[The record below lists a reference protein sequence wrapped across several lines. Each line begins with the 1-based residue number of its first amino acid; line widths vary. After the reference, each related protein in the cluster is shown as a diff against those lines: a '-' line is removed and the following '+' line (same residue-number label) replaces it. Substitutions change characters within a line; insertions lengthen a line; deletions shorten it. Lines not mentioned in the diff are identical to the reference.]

1 LDGESTRHALHESPV
16 GASVAEPGEAPE
28 SNADRFVAASR
39 NVDGRT
45 WHLAAVCDG
54 VSSSPNGAGAASVAT
69 GHVAQAFGQWQGAG
83 PESFLSGAVRDAN
96 RAIRAAYPEG
106 DALCTVA
113 AALAEPGSGELVLA
127 HAGDSGVFLAR
138 AGGLQKLTRDHAQS
152 VPVRMN
158 GRILMEHGVAVMRRG
173 LILCLGGD
181 DDVEPE
187 VSVLAL
193 QPGDVLAVASD
204 GAVTPKLQAWISDL
218 GREVARDDLEALC
231 LRMAAESRD
240 DTTVVVVRLG
250 LPPDVQDAAG
260 ELAAYERLDACG
272 RAALIA
278 RMGRLSVPPSA
289 QGLLA
294 ALDVEDDAG
303 RFTGLVGLLAQNAH
317 VVSRA
322 AWVGLLDRALLGGR
336 RDAADAIAEV
346 LRRW

>member
-1 LDGESTRHALHESPV
+1 M

-39 NVDGRT
+39 TLDGCM
-45 WHLAAVCDG
+45 WHLASVCDG

-69 GHVAQAFGQWQGAG
+69 EHLARAFHQWQGAG
-83 PESFLSGAVRDAN
+83 PESFLAGAIRDAN
-96 RAIRAAYPEG
+96 RAIRATYPEG

-113 AALAEPGSGELVLA
+113 LALAEPGSGELVLA
-127 HAGDSGVFLAR
+127 HAGDSGVFLTQ
-138 AGGLQKLTRDHAQS
+138 AGDFRKLTRDHAQS

-173 LILCLGGD
+173 LTLCLGGD
-181 DDVEPE
+181 DVVEPE
-187 VSVLAL
+187 VSVLAS

-204 GAVTPKLQAWISDL
+204 GAVPAKLQAWIADL

-231 LRMAAESRD
+231 LRMAGESRD

-250 LPPDVQDAAG
+250 LPRDVAEAAD
-260 ELAAYERLDACG
+260 ELAGYERLDTCG

-294 ALDVEDDAG
+294 SLDIEDDAG
-303 RFTGLVGLLAQNAH
+303 RFTGLVAMLARNAH

-322 AWVGLLDRALLGGR
+322 AWVGLLDRAVLRGW